1 MKQTLGLLLVAAA
14 LVSGLIF
21 IGRSGSGPGSEG
33 ESAALGA
40 AADSA
45 APVAAPAS
53 VGAPGVVEVG
63 SDRRSASSAPT
74 PVRESR
80 TEVASQVQAGAGRAL
95 VGRAVGAQAGPLG
108 AADAVL
114 VVRGGLRRMER
125 LEAEVAGDGA
135 LRVDLEGS
143 DLAPG
148 TNAELRVGAP
158 GHVTASVPVTLPGK
172 GELRR
177 VGDVLLEQAALLA
190 GTVVDAS
197 GRGIAGVELSATES
211 GGFGFFRAFG
221 DQEPSL
227 ATTDAAGRFEID
239 RMPIGAWSLLLES
252 DEHPPARFDG
262 ETSRSRPRDLDLRFE
277 LKPGSSIAGRVL
289 GVPEDAP
296 DQVVYAMSSGPSDPF
311 EIREASVGADGRFEL
326 RGLSE
331 ASSFRVELCAKPD
344 ESRTGGFP
352 FEAQTADS
360 VVARSGQRDLELVY
374 LGGAELSLEVVDAR
388 TGAPIED
395 FQALLDRGFRKE
407 ALAGPDPDRPDHHP
421 GGRARFEGLSVGF
434 FGGPEGPTLWV
445 EALGY
450 RSAEVPI
457 GELALGEQ
465 RDLGRVELEPA
476 AMIEVRVVDRSTG
489 EAVADAEVTMRQAG
503 QGPSQQAISITF
515 DSDGGPRRLGGDGE
529 ERSARTDA
537 DGLARMTMLDGELF
551 DLEVVGDGY
560 APRTSGGLELRP
572 GQRETIEL
580 GRGGSVVV
588 RVVDDLGVAVDGQR
602 VEHREGDDD
611 LRGRGGAFRMRGGI
625 FGGAGRVTD
634 GEGRVRF
641 EHLAPGTHRF
651 RVGDEQQSG
660 AVIFGA
666 AVSRDPD
673 QWTSLVVAE
682 GEQLEIELVRPR
694 TAVLAGQV
702 REGGLPLAGATVA
715 IRPGG
720 AGQGEDAGPWFSGP
734 FGGGWGEKRAR
745 TDADGRYR
753 VEGLEL
759 GSLTITV
766 EHPERAMPASFEHEL
781 QSFEERLDL
790 DLSLTVVRGQVL
802 DPDRKPVAGARVRAR
817 RPRPGD
823 EGEEMGL
830 TFAVS
835 LGGGGGGGAVVSS
848 GADPFGGPE
857 PVTTD
862 EQGRFELRGLRTD
875 GPLVVEVRGERLE
888 TTESEPFELVPDEVL
903 EGLVVEVEP
912 AAVVKVRLVDA
923 AGELVP
929 VGIVNAARGGESP
942 DVRTSV
948 VEGGLARLE
957 GLSPG
962 LWAISASVFE
972 FGSGGSRSTSE
983 DTELE
988 VEAGEA
994 YELELV
1000 VE

>member
-1 MKQTLGLLLVAAA
+1 MKQTLGLLLVAGA
-14 LVSGLIF
+14 LVSGLVF
-21 IGRSGSGPGSEG
+21 ILGSGPGPGSKG
-33 ESAALGA
+33 ESAVLGA

-45 APVAAPAS
+45 APDSAPTSVAAPRTAE
-53 VGAPGVVEVG
+53 AG
-63 SDRRSASSAPT
+63 SDRRSASSAPA

-80 TEVASQVQAGAGRAL
+80 MEVASEVQVGAGRAL
-95 VGRAVGAQAGPLG
+95 VGRAVGAQAAPLG
-108 AADAVL
+108 AAEASL
-114 VVRGGLRRMER
+114 VVRGGSRRVER
-125 LEAEVAGDGA
+125 LEAEVEADGGF
-135 LRVDLEGS
+135 RVDLEGS

-148 TNAELRVGAP
+148 TDAELRVGAP
-158 GHVTASVPVTLPGK
+158 GHVTASVPVTLPGE
-172 GELRR
+172 GELRQ
-177 VGDVLLEQAALLA
+177 VGDVLLEQAALLS

-252 DEHPPARFDG
+252 DEHPPARFEG
-262 ETSRSRPRDLDLRFE
+262 ETSRSRPRALDLRFE

-311 EIREASVGADGRFEL
+311 EMREAAVGTDGRFEL

-331 ASSFRVELCAKPD
+331 ASSFSVELRAKQD

-352 FEAQTADS
+352 FAALSAES

-374 LGGAELSLEVVDAR
+374 LGGAGLSFEAVDAR

-395 FQALLDRGFRKE
+395 FQVSLDRGFRRE

-434 FGGPEGPTLWV
+434 LAGPEGLSLWV

-450 RSAEVPI
+450 RSVELPL
-457 GELALGEQ
+457 GELALGER
-465 RDLGRVELEPA
+465 RDLGRVELSPA
-476 AMIEVRVVDRSTG
+476 PMVEVRVVDRSTG
-489 EAVADAEVTMRQAG
+489 QPVADAEVTMRRSGQA
-503 QGPSQQAISITF
+503 PSQQAFSITIG
-515 DSDGGPRRLGGDGE
+515 SDGEPRRIGGDGE

-560 APRTSGGLELRP
+560 APRSSRGLELRP
-572 GQRETIEL
+572 GQRETIDL

-588 RVVDDLGVAVDGQR
+588 RVVDDLGAVVDGQR
-602 VEHREGDDD
+602 VEHREGDDPRD
-611 LRGRGGAFRMRGGI
+611 RGGVFRMRGGM
-625 FGGAGRVTD
+625 FGAAGRVTD

-651 RVGDEQQSG
+651 RVGDEQRG
-660 AVIFGA
+660 RAVIFGGA
-666 AVSRDPD
+666 GSGDPD
-673 QWTSLVVAE
+673 QWTSVVVAE

-694 TAVLAGQV
+694 TAALAGQV
-702 REGGLPLAGATVA
+702 REGGLPLAGATVV
-715 IRPGG
+715 IRRGG
-720 AGQGEDAGPWFSGP
+720 AGQGEGAGPGFAGP
-734 FGGGWGEKRAR
+734 FVGGPGEKRAR

-759 GSLTITV
+759 GSLSIVV
-766 EHPERAMPASFEHEL
+766 EHPERAMPTPFEHDL
-781 QSFEERLDL
+781 RSFEELLDL

-802 DPDRKPVAGARVRAR
+802 DPERNPVAGARVRAR
-817 RPRPGD
+817 RPRPGN
-823 EGEEMGL
+823 ERESMEVIGR
-830 TFAVS
+830 AVAV
-835 LGGGGGGGAVVSS
+835 GGGGVVSF
-848 GADPFGGPE
+848 GADPVGGPE

-862 EQGRFELRGLRTD
+862 EQGRFELRGLHPD
-875 GPLVVEVRGERLE
+875 GPLVVEVSGERLRS
-888 TTESEPFELVPDEVL
+888 TDSMPFELAPDEVL
-903 EGLVVEVEP
+903 EGLVVEVEL
-912 AAVVKVRLVDA
+912 AAVVEVRLIDA

-929 VGIVNAARGGESP
+929 VGIVNAARAGGSP
-942 DVRTSV
+942 DVRTSFA
-948 VEGGLARLE
+948 EGGLARLE
-957 GLSPG
+957 GLTPG
-962 LWAISASVFE
+962 LWEISASSFE
-972 FGSGGSRSTSE
+972 FERGGSRSTRE
-983 DTELE
+983 PTELE

-994 YELELV
+994 YELDLV